1 MNISFLYINFGPV
14 KNIQTNAMLV
24 IMISMQIF
32 LVISIAQYKVMNVFF
47 LKVISFQEEDNI
59 YRVESWR
66 LIILLKIKVEEK
78 PSRWRVII
86 IPVSSRVVRDRDWSW
101 LTRVPQSISFRT
113 SPNPDSG
120 TNLTK
125 IPALT

>member
-59 YRVESWR
+59 YRVES
-66 LIILLKIKVEEK
+66 
-78 PSRWRVII
+78 
-86 IPVSSRVVRDRDWSW
+86 
-101 LTRVPQSISFRT
+101 
-113 SPNPDSG
+113 
-120 TNLTK
+120 
-125 IPALT
+125 